1 MFHVHHMPVRQ
12 TTPNPSVNAI
22 VRVIWHLHSQCK
34 VRIMSNWSVAASFQ
48 LLFHI
53 FLILQMYRLQQ
64 VYDKIS
70 RCQILW
76 NQPHNCEHLATLIH
90 TNEGTTKYFGEDRT
104 QNTHNKLTV
113 VNFHS
118 RDDCDYPHMKDLK
131 QLSSSLIYSPVLVS
145 WFILNC
151 LNLPQQL

>member
-1 MFHVHHMPVRQ
+1 MKQFVDKK
-12 TTPNPSVNAI
+12 SVI
-22 VRVIWHLHSQCK
+22 
-34 VRIMSNWSVAASFQ
+34 
-48 LLFHI
+48 
-53 FLILQMYRLQQ
+53 QQ

-90 TNEGTTKYFGEDRT
+90 TNEGTTKDFGEDCA